1 MSVELVLLTPVLLAL
16 LLLVVLGGR
25 LAQARADVDG
35 AAREAARAASLAR
48 EATAAEAA
56 GLAAARARLS
66 EGRPTCRDLDVAVD
80 ASGFDAGGLVTATVS
95 CTVGLGD
102 LSGLGVPGTRVVA
115 SSFTEVVDAYRGTA

>member
-1 MSVELVLLTPVLLAL
+1 MSVELVLVTPVLLAL
-16 LLLVVLGGR
+16 LLFVVLGGR

-35 AAREAARAASLAR
+35 AAR

-80 ASGFDAGGLVTATVS
+80 ASGFTAGGLVTATVS